1 MVCILLATLRM
12 LTRRRFPSLATAG
25 LLGALCQP
33 APAIA
38 QDDSMRA
45 PHVRPEKGLRAL
57 VDEAARRAPSI
68 RALIDQLESMD
79 VTVYIRTRVFG
90 QIDLD
95 GRVAML
101 AARNSHR
108 YLVIELACGR
118 AGLAQMATLGHEL
131 FHATE
136 IAAEP
141 SVVDAPSLA
150 ALYARIGIQTGG
162 QAGRLTFETAAAAA
176 AGEQT
181 RRELRMTTSRRTNGT

>member
-68 RALIDQLESMD
+68 RALIDRLESSVAD
-79 VTVYIRTRVFG
+79 TLRVEV
-90 QIDLD
+90 DL
-95 GRVAML
+95 
-101 AARNSHR
+101 
-108 YLVIELACGR
+108 
-118 AGLAQMATLGHEL
+118 
-131 FHATE
+131 
-136 IAAEP
+136 
-141 SVVDAPSLA
+141 APP
-150 ALYARIGIQTGG
+150 
-162 QAGRLTFETAAAAA
+162 ETAQDAQA
-176 AGEQT
+176 
-181 RRELRMTTSRRTNGT
+181 